1 VSARRI
7 AVRAPA
13 KVNLTLE
20 VRGRRPDGHHELDS
34 VMMALE
40 LGDEL
45 VAELDGERGGEVAGR
60 GCALALGG
68 PAAAGVPG
76 DATNLALR
84 AARAVRAMAAARGLR
99 PEGVRLTLTKH
110 VPAQAGLGGGSAD
123 AAAAAFACARL
134 FGLDPD
140 DPEVLRALAEL
151 GSDCVFFLAARR
163 SGLARCTGRGERVE
177 PLPALVLPWSL
188 ALVTPG
194 FGCST
199 AAVYRAFAPPEGPE
213 RRRPFDPHALG
224 SGGLEQARAGL
235 VNELEAAAERATP
248 ELKAFRAHLEEHA
261 PGAFRLAGSGSSCFG
276 FFADD
281 ASARSALARLSG
293 GLGGRRYALRGQWV
307 LPARSRGMEPI
318 SSTAH

>member
-1 VSARRI
+1 LSSRRI
-7 AVRAPA
+7 TVRAPA
-13 KVNLTLE
+13 KINLTLE
-20 VRGRRPDGHHELDS
+20 VRGRRADGYHELDS

-45 VAELDGERGGEVAGR
+45 VAEIDAELGGAG
-60 GCALALGG
+60 CTLALRG

-84 AARAVRAMAAARGLR
+84 GARAVREVAAARGLR
-99 PEGVRLTLTKH
+99 PVGVRLTLTKH

-140 DPEVLRALAEL
+140 DPELLAALAEL
-151 GSDCVFFLAARR
+151 GSDCVFFLAARQT
-163 SGLARCTGRGERVE
+163 GLARCTGRGERVE
-177 PLPALVLPWSL
+177 PLAPLVLPWSL
-188 ALVTPG
+188 VLVTPD

-199 AAVYRAFAPPEGPE
+199 TAVYRAFVPPERPE
-213 RRRPFDPHALG
+213 RRRPFDPQALG
-224 SGGLEQARAGL
+224 AAGLEEARARL
-235 VNELEAAAERATP
+235 VNELEPAAERVSP
-248 ELKAFRAHLEEHA
+248 ELKAFRAHLEQHA

-281 ASARSALARLSG
+281 ASARNALARLHRAS
-293 GLGGRRYALRGQWV
+293 GGRRYALRGQWV
-307 LPARSRGMEPI
+307 LPAQSRGLDPST
-318 SSTAH
+318 SSAH